1 MTQLT
6 HLNPAGLHQN
16 PAFSQAV
23 AVQTGSTLIF
33 IGGQNG
39 TDQSGEV
46 VSDQPQ
52 AQARQA
58 LENVRV
64 AVESAGG
71 TLADI
76 AKWTI
81 LVTDREHLGPGF
93 EAFNEFWDRADPP
106 PAIGVQVVSGLANP
120 DFLVEIEAIAAI
132 AADA

>member
-1 MTQLT
+1 MTQLM

-23 AVQTGSTLIF
+23 SVRPGSALVF

-46 VSDQPQ
+46 VSDQPE

-58 LENVRV
+58 LENVRI

-81 LVTDREHLGPGF
+81 LVTDRAHLGPGF
-93 EAFNEFWDRADPP
+93 EAFTEFWDQADPP

-120 DFLVEIEAIAAI
+120 DFLVEIEAIAAM
-132 AADA
+132 APNA